1 MNHSLH
7 MRVFVNGR
15 GLDVDAGATA
25 LDAVR
30 AFDPEAA
37 EAVSRGERVVT
48 DSRGLPA
55 DVAATIQA
63 GAIFRLVP
71 RRERTSALP
80 DDDSGIEAP

>member
-1 MNHSLH
+1 

-15 GLDVDAGATA
+15 GLDVAAGATA

-30 AFDPEAA
+30 AFDPVAA
-37 EAVSRGERVVT
+37 DAVSRGERVVT

-55 DVAATIQA
+55 DVAVPIQA

-71 RRERTSALP
+71 RRDRTWAP
-80 DDDSGIEAP
+80 DDDAGFEAP

>member
-1 MNHSLH
+1 MTLP

-15 GLDVDAGATA
+15 GLDVAAGATA

-30 AFDPEAA
+30 AFDPSEA
-37 EAVSRGERVVT
+37 EAVTRGERVVT

-55 DVAATIQA
+55 DVAGPIQA

-71 RRERTSALP
+71 RRERTSSVP
-80 DDDSGIEAP
+80 DDDTGSEAL

>member
-1 MNHSLH
+1 MTHLPP

-48 DSRGLPA
+48 DSRGLPS
-55 DVAATIQA
+55 DVAVPIQA
-63 GAIFRLVP
+63 GAIFRVLP
-71 RRERTSALP
+71 KRERTSALP
-80 DDDSGIEAP
+80 DDDTGIEAP